1 MSLEKAEMVPS
12 TNAEVFP
19 GKLGIV
25 QRVIPPYRVPLFDA
39 LADRCAGGL
48 EIIAGEPVQG
58 ESIRH
63 SPELLRRARV
73 VPAGNLYL
81 PPGSATYVCF
91 QRGGLGW
98 LRASQPDLLVIEAN
112 PRILSSP
119 RLASM
124 ARGYGIPVVGWGL
137 GALARSAPRFIER
150 TRSGLLR
157 RFYRQFDGF
166 FAYSTKAA
174 ADYRSG
180 GVPEERVVVVG
191 NAVTGDVAAEIRR
204 EIARD
209 PYAIARWRAELGLGD
224 FGVVI
229 FVGRLIPSKRVD
241 DLILAC
247 SRLPAAVQLLIIGDG
262 AHRPALERLASSVLT
277 TTRFLGERHGRELGK
292 CLAVSDLLVLP
303 GPGGL
308 AVQEAMLYGLPV
320 IVGSGD
326 GTQVDL
332 VEEGQ
337 NGYLVPDGDIDT
349 LTSRIWRVMS
359 NEDIRTA
366 LAVESSRRAAEWS
379 LDSVVSRFINGSRS
393 AISWS

>member
-1 MSLEKAEMVPS
+1 VSIENAGMPS
-12 TNAEVFP
+12 STDSEVFP

-39 LADRCAGGL
+39 LAERCTGGL
-48 EIIAGEPVQG
+48 EILAGEPIRG

-63 SPELLRRARV
+63 NPELLRRATV

-81 PPGSATYVCF
+81 ARGSASYVCF
-91 QRGGLGW
+91 QRGGTEW
-98 LRASQPDLLVIEAN
+98 LRTSQPHVLIIEAN

-119 RLASM
+119 RLANI
-124 ARGYGIPVVGWGL
+124 ARGYGAPVVGWGL
-137 GALARSAPRFIER
+137 GALPSSNPGVVENARHRF
-150 TRSGLLR
+150 LR
-157 RFYRQFDGF
+157 WFYRRFDGF

-174 ADYRSG
+174 GDYVQDG
-180 GVPEERVVVVG
+180 APEERVLVVG
-191 NAVTGDVAAEIRR
+191 NAVAGKAASQIDR
-204 EIARD
+204 ELAAD
-209 PYAIARWRAELGLGD
+209 PRAILRWRAELGLGD
-224 FGVVI
+224 RRVVI

-247 SRLPAAVQLLIIGDG
+247 SRLPDRVDLLIVGDG
-262 AHRPALERLASSVLT
+262 AERPALERVASSVFP

-292 CLAVSDLLVLP
+292 VLALSDLLVLP

-326 GTQVDL
+326 GTQADL
-332 VEEGQ
+332 VHDGQ

-349 LTSRIWRVMS
+349 LASRIWCVMS
-359 NEDIRTA
+359 DEDLRTG
-366 LAVESSRRAAEWS
+366 LGVEARGRAEEWN
-379 LDSVVSRFINGSRS
+379 LDSVVSRFISGSRS
-393 AISWS
+393 AVSWS